1 MLITLFVSQ
10 SYSEKLMIQPALEK
24 LWSVIK
30 MITVWQVP
38 KKLSI
43 ELPYDSVI
51 PPLPIYPKELKAGF
65 RHLYTNAHSSSIHN
79 GQKRKTIQMSTT
91 VIWGTAFS
99 TWISFRPSQ
108 QPSDLG
114 LTFFF
119 LFTGGLLSKRINC
132 KRFTECFLFFVGEC
146 NFPFFY
152 AHDAL

>member
-1 MLITLFVSQ
+1 
-10 SYSEKLMIQPALEK
+10 
-24 LWSVIK
+24 

-91 VIWGTAFS
+91 DKTDKQNVICAHIGVLFS
-99 TWISFRPSQ
+99 
-108 QPSDLG
+108 L
-114 LTFFF
+114 
-119 LFTGGLLSKRINC
+119 K
-132 KRFTECFLFFVGEC
+132 KE
-146 NFPFFY
+146 
-152 AHDAL
+152 